1 MSLPG
6 FPNADPPIQQEGAV
20 NQTLSSIAMEELGL
34 SHLLNVEGEKL
45 QYVLSTLPGLAVG
58 VFLEEVI
65 RVNRS
70 VKDTLSGIVERQ
82 IMRSSKL
89 STAMKAPVLLPGPAG
104 PAGDIPNSDGADGA
118 MGPMSNPPTA
128 AASFAA
134 YTQGG
139 RVGLNQ
145 YEMWKGTDIGLP
157 DERVLSPDILTD
169 YRSAAFLLAKG
180 ASVRSSTG

>member
-45 QYVLSTLPGLAVG
+45 QYVLGTLPGLAVG

-70 VKDTLSGIVERQ
+70 VKDTLSALW
-82 IMRSSKL
+82 SS
-89 STAMKAPVLLPGPAG
+89 
-104 PAGDIPNSDGADGA
+104 
-118 MGPMSNPPTA
+118 
-128 AASFAA
+128 
-134 YTQGG
+134 
-139 RVGLNQ
+139 R
-145 YEMWKGTDIGLP
+145 
-157 DERVLSPDILTD
+157 
-169 YRSAAFLLAKG
+169 
-180 ASVRSSTG
+180 